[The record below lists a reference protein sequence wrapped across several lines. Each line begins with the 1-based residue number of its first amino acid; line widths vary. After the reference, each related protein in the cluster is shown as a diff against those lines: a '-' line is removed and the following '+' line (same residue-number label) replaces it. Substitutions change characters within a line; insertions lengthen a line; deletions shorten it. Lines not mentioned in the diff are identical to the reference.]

1 MKNKDTL
8 IILSALAVMMGLGIL
23 HSVREDS
30 KNTKTFTMTK
40 VETESDNSTS
50 IQTTEKYIN
59 SNSKIISSTTAKN
72 KKKSSSKTTE
82 SSEDDALLRVNIN
95 TADHDTLVKLDR
107 IGDSLAD
114 EIIAY
119 RNEHGNF
126 KNIEEILN
134 VPGIGEKIFNSIKD
148 NIYVENPVYDS
159 EEDLPLYIN
168 INTATHEELVK
179 LYKIGDSLADEIIT
193 YREMNGPFNNIEEI
207 MNVPGIS
214 EGIFSFICENI
225 YVENPFYPEKKT
237 DITETP
243 TEESITQS
251 YEPENIPSALT
262 LDEVA
267 PIELNSAD
275 IELLKLLPHVGDE
288 EAVGIINLRNEIV
301 AFSNVYELLYVELLT
316 DEQVIDILPYV
327 YVA

>member
-1 MKNKDTL
+1 ML
-8 IILSALAVMMGLGIL
+8 I
-23 HSVREDS
+23 
-30 KNTKTFTMTK
+30 
-40 VETESDNSTS
+40 
-50 IQTTEKYIN
+50 
-59 SNSKIISSTTAKN
+59 
-72 KKKSSSKTTE
+72 
-82 SSEDDALLRVNIN
+82 RVNIN
-95 TADHDTLVKLDR
+95 TADHDTLVKLNK

-134 VPGIGEKIFNSIKD
+134 VPGIGDKIFNSIKD

-159 EEDLPLYIN
+159 KEDLTLYIN

-179 LYKIGDSLADEIIT
+179 LYRIGDSLADEIIT
-193 YREMNGPFNNIEEI
+193 YRETNGPFNNIEEI

-214 EGIFSFICENI
+214 EGIFSFIWENI
-225 YVENPFYPEKKT
+225 YVENPFYPEKIT
-237 DITETP
+237 DITEIP
-243 TEESITQS
+243 TEESITQP
-251 YEPENIPSALT
+251 YESENIPLALT
-262 LDEVA
+262 LEDVA

-288 EAVGIINLRNEIV
+288 EAMDIIELRNDIV
-301 AFSNVYELLYVELLT
+301 AFSNVYELLYVESLT

-327 YVA
+327 YVAYR